1 MQCHTSTKTT
11 GLSTVMPYMEAG
23 MDASN
28 LSAWRNLDCLDQW
41 QPVCILPMNSSYG
54 ECVCPRVVQLQVMA

>member
-1 MQCHTSTKTT
+1 MQRHKSIKTV
-11 GLSTVMPYMEAG
+11 GLNTVTPHVEAG

-41 QPVCILPMNSSYG
+41 QPVCILPMNSSYLD
-54 ECVCPRVVQLQVMA
+54 CVCPRVVQLQVMA